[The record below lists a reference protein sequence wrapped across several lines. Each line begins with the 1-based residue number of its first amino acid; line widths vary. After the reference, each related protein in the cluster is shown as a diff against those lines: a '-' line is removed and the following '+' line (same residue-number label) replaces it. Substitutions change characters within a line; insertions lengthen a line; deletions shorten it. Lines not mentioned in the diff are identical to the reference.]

1 MKSHKSVKIKRHKSG
16 LTLISQQV
24 GFLEKFHS
32 KLKKFHSEL
41 ENTQKYFAPPK
52 IF

>member
-1 MKSHKSVKIKRHKSG
+1 MKSHKSVKIERHKSG

-32 KLKKFHSEL
+32 EL